1 MAVTL
6 DSGLPFHL
14 SRGDQERETSRLSLR
29 HSRRFN
35 DKRHSWT
42 TDCHPLSSCGIN
54 KRRRVSDRTS
64 LSSFFPSFSPFLSY
78 YRIQGTYPRRQV
90 ISSCDNTTV
99 LWSFFRLSEQHIPIL
114 VIEYKVRY
122 DSSSVSFLFFFIFL
136 WNIKTMQRLG
146 SSRNETTSEMFYG
159 QWGIRD
165 DSCDGFCITKSRTLE
180 FWYKLSW
187 RIQFVNYYW
196 IDCLNDALEIEQ
208 QLNLQVSTSIVDPF
222 YLFND

>member
-29 HSRRFN
+29 HGRRFN

-99 LWSFFRLSEQHIPIL
+99 LWSFLRLSEQRIPIL
-114 VIEYKVRY
+114 VIEYKENGSIRFFFC
-122 DSSSVSFLFFFIFL
+122 FLFIFFYFFMEYKNDPEAWIFAEWNDERNVNVL
-136 WNIKTMQRLG
+136 WTMGNSLMIAA
-146 SSRNETTSEMFYG
+146 TVF
-159 QWGIRD
+159 
-165 DSCDGFCITKSRTLE
+165 
-180 FWYKLSW
+180 
-187 RIQFVNYYW
+187 
-196 IDCLNDALEIEQ
+196 A
-208 QLNLQVSTSIVDPF
+208 
-222 YLFND
+222 